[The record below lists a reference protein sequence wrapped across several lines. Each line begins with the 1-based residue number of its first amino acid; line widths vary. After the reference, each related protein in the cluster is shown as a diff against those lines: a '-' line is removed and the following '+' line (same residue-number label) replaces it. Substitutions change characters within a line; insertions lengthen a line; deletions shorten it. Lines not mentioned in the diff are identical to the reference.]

1 MGEGQLNTQSSPRI
15 SVVIP
20 TRSRPTL
27 VQRAVT
33 SALGQTERDIEVIVI
48 VDGPDEQTIKE
59 LSRIADP
66 RLVTVPLKQSVG
78 GAEARNVGIRCASGT
93 WIALLDDDDE
103 WFPKKL
109 EIQYLAALENGSA
122 DVVVTSKYLVRRT
135 GKPEAIRPRRL
146 PKAQE
151 SISEYMFEYLCY
163 FQTSTYFCSK
173 SLFLKVPF
181 RKELTCFQDIDWFLR
196 VMTTDDGL
204 QLVIIPEPLAIYYEP
219 EDRVTITSNL
229 GWKKRLA
236 WGQDNRNRMTRKAYS
251 RFIVGS
257 CVGRA
262 VQDKAGLPGLVTLLR
277 ESVSHGAP
285 SLSNLLLMLGMF
297 IVTPSFRRT
306 IRDTFFLPHYKSS
319 RS

>member
-1 MGEGQLNTQSSPRI
+1 
-15 SVVIP
+15 
-20 TRSRPTL
+20 
-27 VQRAVT
+27 
-33 SALGQTERDIEVIVI
+33 
-48 VDGPDEQTIKE
+48 
-59 LSRIADP
+59 
-66 RLVTVPLKQSVG
+66 
-78 GAEARNVGIRCASGT
+78 
-93 WIALLDDDDE
+93 
-103 WFPKKL
+103 
-109 EIQYLAALENGSA
+109 
-122 DVVVTSKYLVRRT
+122 
-135 GKPEAIRPRRL
+135 
-146 PKAQE
+146 
-151 SISEYMFEYLCY
+151 
-163 FQTSTYFCSK
+163 
-173 SLFLKVPF
+173 LFLKVPF